1 MCCIL
6 VHLRAAHRT
15 LNPVP
20 GPRRNKSPS
29 FYHLIKIIWYKIL
42 VVHLE
47 VPWPYQKETLHER
60 LELRVQIAYTEARTK
75 SANSTHRCINH
86 MGMRACY
93 HPSSRVHPHWGCVY
107 GTILPAGPCATL
119 FWFTHRWLQSTQTNK
134 VPWPYQM
141 EIELGSLLRVH
152 TKLFGSPTKTMMFLD
167 FLDFVLGSSVPW
179 RQILCIGVFCPFEDK
194 FFGLG
199 SSVPLKTNSL
209 YWGLRSLREVVSLK
223 ISLDSQERAT
233 VYSQERNNCPFEDKF
248 FGLGVFGPPW
258 RLWRTK
264 PTNTNTPYR
273 SC

>member
-141 EIELGSLLRVH
+141 EIELGSLQRVH
-152 TKLFGSPTKTMMFLD
+152 TKLFGSPTQDNKVLNTHQHFISIMLSSRCKDAKLTSPRTDSRQHTPCIRFKRGHTHALPSLPVLVQEDQQCLHANNYSFL
-167 FLDFVLGSSVPW
+167 
-179 RQILCIGVFCPFEDK
+179 IGVGFTCI
-194 FFGLG
+194 
-199 SSVPLKTNSL
+199 KTYNECLS
-209 YWGLRSLREVVSLK
+209 R
-223 ISLDSQERAT
+223 
-233 VYSQERNNCPFEDKF
+233 
-248 FGLGVFGPPW
+248 
-258 RLWRTK
+258 
-264 PTNTNTPYR
+264 
-273 SC
+273 